1 MPPFSRLSYLPLCD
15 PFTLSSSRVLSTSLS
30 GQHQLPLSLG
40 KSLPHR
46 EVCDTVATTSIQA
59 LSVQGPNSRMGSSW
73 SLQTF
78 LWSHLTYLSQTTQF
92 HSKPPIFVILGY
104 TVGFVYLWV
113 KFPLKVLWGMWS
125 ITDGLNWSCWSSCGW
140 DPSCSPCHGLMRTYG
155 QH

>member
-73 SLQTF
+73 SLQIF

-92 HSKPPIFVILGY
+92 HSKPLIFVILGY
-104 TVGFVYLWV
+104 TVGFVYLWGEV
-113 KFPLKVLWGMWS
+113 ILTVPQS
-125 ITDGLNWSCWSSCGW
+125 TDGLKRGCRG
-140 DPSCSPCHGLMRTYG
+140 PCAGDSRFPPPHGLIRTYG
-155 QH
+155 HH